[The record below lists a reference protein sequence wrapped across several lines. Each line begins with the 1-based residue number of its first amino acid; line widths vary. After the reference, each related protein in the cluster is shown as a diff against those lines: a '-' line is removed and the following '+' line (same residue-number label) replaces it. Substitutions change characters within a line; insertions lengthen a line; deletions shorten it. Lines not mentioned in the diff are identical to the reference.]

1 LTVRQSSPEF
11 ERAWKTPVSVISV
24 TTSKGREL
32 ELVDVRNC
40 GHDRGFPVAITVPK
54 LDVIGCGGFRRR
66 GPTGGCAYGI
76 PLKESIPAKLDPTT
90 VAYWRST
97 VGANCCFAEVG
108 AAIARGKTQRTSREN
123 ILRKERA
130 WQWREN
136 KNALNTQGEIERCT
150 VPTHGVARFI

>member
-1 LTVRQSSPEF
+1 
-11 ERAWKTPVSVISV
+11 VSVISV

-54 LDVIGCGGFRRR
+54 LDVIGCGGCRRR

-90 VAYWRST
+90 VAYWRLT
-97 VGANCCFAEVG
+97 VGANCRFSEDG
-108 AAIARGKTQRTSREN
+108 AAIVKGRTQRTSREN
-123 ILRKERA
+123 ILRKEELANRGT
-130 WQWREN
+130 
-136 KNALNTQGEIERCT
+136 KNVLHTQGEIKRCN
-150 VPTHGVARFI
+150 VRTHGVAWFILIQAT